1 MLSIALTGG
10 IGSGKSLAGEFFA
23 ELGAIV
29 IDSDQL
35 AREVIE
41 RGRPGYDEVVARFGD
56 EILDAGEIDRSKLA
70 SIIFSDSAARK
81 DLEAIIHP
89 KVREAAARIVAR
101 AGEGAVVINQIP
113 LLFESNGAKRFDLVI
128 TVAATPEN
136 RKARLLARGLKG
148 YEIDARIAAQA
159 SEEERASIADFIL
172 NNDGS
177 ESDLERAVTEL
188 WEREIRPRLQK

>member
-70 SIIFSDSAARK
+70 SIIFSDSSARK

-89 KVREAAARIVAR
+89 KVRDAAARIVAR

>member
-56 EILDAGEIDRSKLA
+56 EILVAGEIDRSKLA

-89 KVREAAARIVAR
+89 KVRDAAARIVAR
-101 AGEGAVVINQIP
+101 AGQDAVVINQIP

-128 TVAATPEN
+128 TVAATPEI

>member
-10 IGSGKSLAGEFFA
+10 IGSGKSLAGDFFA
-23 ELGAIV
+23 QLGAIV

-41 RGRPGYDEVVARFGD
+41 RGTPGYDEVVARFGD
-56 EILDAGEIDRSKLA
+56 EILVAGEIDRSRLA
-70 SIIFSDSAARK
+70 AIVFADPVARK

-89 KVREAAARIVAR
+89 KVRDAAARVVAR

-128 TVAATPEN
+128 TVAASVAN
-136 RKARLLARGLKG
+136 RKARLLARGLKS
-148 YEIDARIAAQA
+148 YEIDARMSAQA
-159 SEEERASIADFIL
+159 TDEERASIANFVL
-172 NNDGS
+172 QNDGS
-177 ESDLERAVTEL
+177 EAELESAVADL
-188 WEREIRPRLQK
+188 WEREIQPRLRK

>member
-56 EILDAGEIDRSKLA
+56 EILVAGEIDRSKLA
-70 SIIFSDSAARK
+70 SIIFSDLTARK

-89 KVREAAARIVAR
+89 KVRDAAARVVAR
-101 AGEGAVVINQIP
+101 AGEGSVVINQIP
-113 LLFESNGAKRFDLVI
+113 LLVESNGAKRFDLVI
-128 TVAATPEN
+128 TVTASPEN
-136 RKARLLARGLKG
+136 RRARLLSRGLKG
-148 YEIDARIAAQA
+148 YEIDARMAAQA
-159 SEEERASIADFIL
+159 SEEERASVADFIL

-177 ESDLERAVTEL
+177 EHDLELAVTEL
-188 WEREIRPRLQK
+188 WEREIQPRLRK

>member
-56 EILDAGEIDRSKLA
+56 EILVAGEIDRSKLA
-70 SIIFSDSAARK
+70 SIIFSDAAARK

-89 KVREAAARIVAR
+89 KVRDAAARIVAR
-101 AGEGAVVINQIP
+101 AGQDAVVINQIP

-128 TVAATPEN
+128 TVAATPEI

>member
-10 IGSGKSLAGEFFA
+10 IGSGKSLAGDFFA
-23 ELGAIV
+23 QLGAIV

-41 RGRPGYDEVVARFGD
+41 RGCPGYDEVVARFGD
-56 EILDAGEIDRSKLA
+56 EILVAGEIDRSKLA
-70 SIIFSDSAARK
+70 AIVFADPAARK

-89 KVREAAARIVAR
+89 KVREAAAQTVAR

-128 TVAATPEN
+128 TVSASVEN
-136 RKARLLARGLKG
+136 RKARLLARGLKS
-148 YEIDARIAAQA
+148 YEIEARMAAQA
-159 SEEERASIADFIL
+159 SDEERASIADFVL

-177 ESDLERAVTEL
+177 ETDLESAVTEL
-188 WEREIRPRLQK
+188 WEREIQPRLRK

>member
-41 RGRPGYDEVVARFGD
+41 RGRPGFDEVVARFGD

-70 SIIFSDSAARK
+70 SIIFADPAARK
-81 DLEAIIHP
+81 DLESIIHP
-89 KVREAAARIVAR
+89 KVRDAAARVVAR
-101 AGEGAVVINQIP
+101 APEGSVVINQIP

-128 TVAATPEN
+128 TVSATPEN
-136 RKARLLARGLKG
+136 RKARLLARGLKS
-148 YEIDARIAAQA
+148 YEIDARMKAQA
-159 SEEERASIADFIL
+159 SEDDRASIADFIL

-188 WEREIRPRLQK
+188 WEREIQPRIKK

>member
-56 EILDAGEIDRSKLA
+56 EILVAGEIDRSKLA

-89 KVREAAARIVAR
+89 KVRDAAARIVAR
-101 AGEGAVVINQIP
+101 AGEDAVVINQIP

-128 TVAATPEN
+128 TVAATPEI

>member
-56 EILDAGEIDRSKLA
+56 EILVAGEIDRSKLA

-89 KVREAAARIVAR
+89 KVRDAAARIVAR
-101 AGEGAVVINQIP
+101 AGEDAVVITQIP

-128 TVAATPEN
+128 TVAATPEI

>member
-41 RGRPGYDEVVARFGD
+41 RGRPGFDEVVARFGD

-70 SIIFSDSAARK
+70 SIIFADPAARK
-81 DLEAIIHP
+81 DLESIIHP
-89 KVREAAARIVAR
+89 KVRDAAARVVAR
-101 AGEGAVVINQIP
+101 APEGSVVINQIP

-128 TVAATPEN
+128 TVSATPEN

-148 YEIDARIAAQA
+148 YEIDARMKAQA
-159 SEEERASIADFIL
+159 SEDDRASIADFIL

-188 WEREIRPRLQK
+188 WEREIQPRIKK

>member
-10 IGSGKSLAGEFFA
+10 IGSGKSLASEFFA

-56 EILDAGEIDRSKLA
+56 EILVAGEIDRSKLA
-70 SIIFSDSAARK
+70 SIIFSDAAARK

-89 KVREAAARIVAR
+89 KVRDAAARIVAR
-101 AGEGAVVINQIP
+101 AGQDAVVINQIP

-128 TVAATPEN
+128 TVAATPEI

-177 ESDLERAVTEL
+177 ESDLERAVTER

>member
-89 KVREAAARIVAR
+89 KVRDAAARIVAR